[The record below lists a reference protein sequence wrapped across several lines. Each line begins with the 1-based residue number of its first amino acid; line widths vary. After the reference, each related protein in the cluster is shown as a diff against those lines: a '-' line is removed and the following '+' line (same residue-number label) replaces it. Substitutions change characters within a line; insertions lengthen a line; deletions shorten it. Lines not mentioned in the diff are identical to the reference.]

1 MMEVDLSDKLKQAK
15 DNVKYLGI
23 LEKFIEPLYEGDPES
38 IIETLPAL
46 MNAMKMIN
54 TISKY
59 YSEPLAMTDLFKKV
73 TN

>member
-1 MMEVDLSDKLKQAK
+1 MELSDKLNLCK
-15 DNVKYLGI
+15 DNVKYLSI

-59 YSEPLAMTDLFKKV
+59 YSTNSSMTELFRKI